1 MDVNRVSADYFK
13 VLSIPLVRG
22 RSFTKEEQRN
32 GGQAAIVTE
41 STARALWPGQDA
53 LGKRLRSDDKQQL
66 VVVGVTADTRSA
78 RLNELDAPYVYLP
91 LAGSNT
97 NPDVLLR
104 FAGPYSAIADQVSST
119 AKELDSA
126 VMVNVFRLDENIV
139 TWVAPARVSVVLA
152 SVLAGLALLLAV
164 IGIYGTAAYS
174 VSRRIREISIRMM
187 LGAHSAWVVRLV
199 LRQAMKP
206 VLAGAIL
213 GAALSLG
220 AAKLL
225 SSLLF
230 GVSIFDLFSFAP
242 VMLLLIAVALVAT
255 YLPVRGA
262 MRGDP
267 MQALRQE

>member
-1 MDVNRVSADYFK
+1 MFRVSADYFK
-13 VLSIPLVRG
+13 VLSIPLIRG
-22 RSFTKEEQRN
+22 RSFTEEDQRN
-32 GGQAAIVTE
+32 GGAAAIVTE

-53 LGKRLRSDDKQQL
+53 LGKRSRSIDKKQL
-66 VVVGVTADTRSA
+66 VVVGVTADTRSTQ
-78 RLNELDAPYVYLP
+78 LNELDAPYVYLP

-97 NPDVLLR
+97 NPDILVR
-104 FAGPYSAIADQVSST
+104 FDGPYSAMADQVSAT
-119 AKELDSA
+119 LKELDSA
-126 VMVNVFRLDENIV
+126 VVVDVFRLDENMVRWI
-139 TWVAPARVSVVLA
+139 APARVSVVLA
-152 SVLAGLALLLAV
+152 TVLAGLAMLLAV
-164 IGIYGTAAYS
+164 IGIYGTAAYD
-174 VSRRIREISIRMM
+174 VRRRIREISIRMM

-230 GVSIFDLFSFAP
+230 GVSIFDLFSFTP
-242 VMLLLIAVALVAT
+242 VMLLLIAAAVLAT

-262 MRGDP
+262 VRADP
-267 MQALRQE
+267 MRALRQE